1 MSDKEYEEIDKL
13 EFYLDEIPDYLAKEL
28 TSEYSRLKL
37 EFSNRGR
44 TVVKIERNPVPPP
57 SLAVEKQK
65 ATGVYN
71 KSDVILRLKEDSHD
85 KCYICELGGL
95 SDPEVEHLK
104 PHHGRTIPERVFDW
118 NNLFYVCPHCN
129 NIKKES
135 KYDDKII
142 DCCEEDPEKMLEQC
156 YEEGHVNV
164 HNIVNEERAIMTADL
179 IQECFEKRNT
189 GIREAACQHRI
200 DRLAEEMN
208 FLYKT
213 LEKHKRSRNA
223 TL

>member
-1 MSDKEYEEIDKL
+1 MIKID
-13 EFYLDEIPDYLAKEL
+13 
-28 TSEYSRLKL
+28 
-37 EFSNRGR
+37 
-44 TVVKIERNPVPPP
+44 RNPVPPP
-57 SLAVEKQK
+57 SLAVEEKK
-65 ATGVYN
+65 TKGVYN
-71 KSDVILRLKEDSHD
+71 KPDVIQRLKEDSHD

-104 PHHGRTIPERVFDW
+104 PHYGRTISERIFDW

-142 DCCEEDPEKMLEQC
+142 NCCKEDPEKMLEQC

-164 HNIVNEERAIMTADL
+164 HNIVDEERAFMTADL

-200 DRLAEEMN
+200 DRLADEMN
-208 FLYKT
+208 ILYKT
-213 LEKHKRSRNA
+213 LEKYKKNPEVLRYKRSLRSTLSRNSIFA
-223 TL
+223 AFKRNYVRKHISDYPDLEEFLM